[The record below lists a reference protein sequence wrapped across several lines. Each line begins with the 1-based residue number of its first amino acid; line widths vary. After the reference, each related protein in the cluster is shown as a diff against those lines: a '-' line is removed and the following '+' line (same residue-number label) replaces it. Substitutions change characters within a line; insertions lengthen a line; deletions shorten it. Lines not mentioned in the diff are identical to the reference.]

1 MDEDA
6 FNTYAIPAI
15 EDYSRLIPVAREL
28 YEKTSHISWLLIV
41 PLFCLSI
48 AFAYSNDLGIAGA
61 VLVRLKRLIL
71 VALLLAAFPTIAE
84 TLQTV
89 GVEIARSIDNMNGI
103 DQVLEAAQKRA
114 DTFSFDLE
122 GLLNMGSDLLVGS
135 LVLLS
140 FIILVFAR
148 LFLLSFQHFYWFLFV
163 ALGPFLILG
172 ALFDSTVGMT
182 KGLFKSMTQVACWP
196 IIWSVLS
203 AFLRALPFASAYTS
217 QESLVT
223 VVTLNLIIAV
233 ALLFSPFI
241 ISQLAEGVN
250 LSVGDTLRR
259 GVLKTVMM
267 MNPKT
272 AAASV
277 LKTGAKANEF
287 ASKAA
292 RFSKGGK

>member
-1 MDEDA
+1 M
-6 FNTYAIPAI
+6 
-15 EDYSRLIPVAREL
+15 
-28 YEKTSHISWLLIV
+28 IV

-48 AFAYSNDLGIAGA
+48 AFAYTNDLGISGA
-61 VLVRLKRLIL
+61 VLVRLKRLVL
-71 VALLLAAFPTIAE
+71 VALLLAAFPSIAE
-84 TLQTV
+84 LLQVV
-89 GVEIARSIDNMNGI
+89 GVEIARSIDNMTGI
-103 DQVLEAAQKRA
+103 DQVLDAAAKRA
-114 DTFSFDLE
+114 QAFSFDLE
-122 GLLNMGSDLLVGS
+122 GLLNMGSDILVGA

-140 FIILVFAR
+140 FIVLVFAR
-148 LFLLSFQHFYWFLFV
+148 LFLLSFQHFYWFVFI

-182 KGLFKSMTQVACWP
+182 KGLFKSMIQVACWP

-217 QESLVT
+217 QESLIT

-241 ISQLAEGVN
+241 ITQLAEGVS
-250 LSVGDTLRR
+250 LSIGDTLRR

-272 AAASV
+272 APAALAKSA
-277 LKTGAKANEF
+277 AKASEYATKAKRF
-287 ASKAA
+287 A
-292 RFSKGGK
+292 KGGK